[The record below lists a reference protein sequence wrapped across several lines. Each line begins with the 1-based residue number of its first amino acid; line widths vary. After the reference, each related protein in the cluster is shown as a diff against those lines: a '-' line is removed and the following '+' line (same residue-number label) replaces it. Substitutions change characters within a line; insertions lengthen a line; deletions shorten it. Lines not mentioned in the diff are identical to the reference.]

1 MATRSTDTD
10 FAVPTGEDAGTVA
23 QSVALVQQ
31 QCDDLL
37 EQVKAMRHE
46 LSQLAV
52 RESELRA
59 VLERATELDAQN
71 DRLQKTLR
79 KTTSVEKIAA
89 AVDGAELH
97 LHPFPYIVVDDLVP
111 GGLYHAL
118 MKGIPPVELFDSKPA
133 GKTHLDVP
141 FALAPIYSQ
150 RVWRYMASEIVAK
163 VIAPRIID
171 KFRAQLGEWIASNW
185 PGLPPESVELHGT
198 SGRIMCRRRGY
209 RILPHRDPKW
219 SFITCI
225 LFLARS
231 GDDESWGTQLYAVDE
246 DGEAKTAAPFWI
258 DEKTCRLVEDVKFR
272 PNRLLAFLNSTGAH
286 GAHIPADAQPEA
298 LERYIYQFRVG
309 PTPAAISKLKSMLPE
324 DRQPFWAGKAIVD
337 DY

>member
-1 MATRSTDTD
+1 MAILSTDTD
-10 FAVPTGEDAGTVA
+10 VAGPTGEGAGTVA
-23 QSVALVQQ
+23 QSVALVQR
-31 QCDDLL
+31 QCDDIL

-46 LSQLAV
+46 LSQLAM

-59 VLERATELDAQN
+59 VIERDTELDAQI

-79 KTTSVEKIAA
+79 KTTPVEKVSATL
-89 AVDGAELH
+89 DGAELH
-97 LHPFPYIVVDDLVP
+97 LDPFPYIVVDDLTGP
-111 GGLYHAL
+111 GLYAAL
-118 MKGIPPVELFDSKPA
+118 LKGIPPVELFDNKPA

-150 RVWRYMASEIVAK
+150 RVWRYMAGEIIPK

-171 KFRAQLGEWIASNW
+171 KFRSQIDEWIASNW
-185 PGLPPESVELHGT
+185 PDLQPESVELHGT
-198 SGRIMCRRRGY
+198 SGRIMFRRRGY

-225 LFLARS
+225 FFLARP
-231 GDDESWGTQLYAVDE
+231 GDNEAWGTQLYAVDQ
-246 DGEAKTAAPFWI
+246 DQEAKSAAPYWI
-258 DEKTCRLVEDVKFR
+258 DEKDCRLVEDVKFR
-272 PNRLLAFLNSTGAH
+272 PNRLLAFLNSVGAH
-286 GAHIPADAQPEA
+286 GAHIPADAQPET

-309 PTPAAISKLKSMLPE
+309 PTPAAISMLKSMLPE
-324 DRQPFWAGKAIVD
+324 ERQPLWAGKASVD